1 MIAIYDAAQTDF
13 SANGLGTLV
22 PATCVVKERLNGDY
36 ELQMLHP
43 LDVAGKWTRIK
54 EGRIIV
60 APVPAA
66 TTPAIS
72 TGTAQTGGTPV
83 YKVDTQR
90 DPLRLRSGPGTGY
103 KIIGRYAKGT
113 EVIVLSTADADWY
126 EVVCPD
132 GKRGYMRTTY
142 LAYVR
147 TQGTQEDAVQTVVKE
162 TQMRTQPFRIYRVV
176 PELDGISVYARHI
189 SYDLMDNMIKRVEP
203 TENMTGAQAVAAI
216 KAACLMENEF
226 AFFSDLDSVYA
237 PAEDEETAW
246 ENTNPLEA
254 LLGDDGVSG
263 RYKGELARDW
273 YDLYMVKR
281 VGKDR
286 GVSIREGKN
295 LLGISYDVDISD
307 VATRIMPTGEDEDG
321 NVLYLPETYVDSER
335 IGDYPKPRWQH
346 LNVAAAREVKSG
358 DDKRTKEECYE
369 MMREAARAE
378 FEKGCDLPVLTV
390 KVNFVNLA
398 QTVEYAAYKVLQN
411 IYLGDGVS
419 VYAKRLNIAVT
430 LRMVEYTF
438 DCLKKQYTAMT
449 LGTPEEALDA
459 STITSRQL
467 ASGSV
472 VAGKLAPGSV
482 GTGNMQSG
490 SVGSLQLKALAVDIS
505 HIKQA
510 AIDVLNA
517 QSITALVAKIEQIA
531 AEKLTTDELYAALA
545 EIMELRVGE
554 IDAGNIT
561 TDTLAAVLG
570 DFVKLYSETAGF
582 DFATIKDLQAGTAII
597 EKGVNGKLYVAD
609 LAVTE
614 ANMVSLT
621 VGELIVKGS
630 DGRFYTIGID
640 ADGNV
645 TTTVKQVEN
654 DDVGDLS
661 INAGEKLI
669 EGSVTAKTLNA
680 QEIFADSAL
689 IRELIAANLDV
700 GTLFAREAT
709 IAQLNAIDISGNE
722 FLRLMAREEIR
733 FEVDP
738 LKSAVDAVQQTAD
751 DANATAANVRTWM
764 TFDTDGLKQGK
775 SGSNYSTLI
784 DDVGFHILQKDEKIS
799 SFAKRQLAVEE
810 VRVGKVDTT
819 QTRCVL
825 REAGDGG
832 MIITVEG
839 LT

>member
-1 MIAIYDAAQTDF
+1 MALTYNQPNRDLDIKGRITTVTGRVISLTAADVMEYSVAEQCALSGFALGEAAAASYVMDIADPAHKYSAVELNGALVEMQIGILNGGEYNYSDFGKWNINRPVVSRQNSTLSLSGSDYLETHFNAKYEDADGNYPRTIGALAADICQKANVTLASTTFLNSAVTINKKPVWPDGTTLRGVIGYIAAVAGGFARMNRSGNLEFVTLSSAASSGVIDPYTFKTAESGAGVEFYFNCLAVRNEGEEEYTRYAVSGYADSASNTLQVDANPLYTQAIAEAVKTALTGFRSYALTVEWVGDPGVLPGTILTLEDTDGLQRDFVVTAQDVRFAGGLSASTRTELAEETGSSSGYYVSDGVVGANGGLNSNKVVSAVNGYIENLNAQTI
-13 SANGLGTLV
+13 NTNTLV
-22 PATCVVKERLNGDY
+22 ASIAH
-36 ELQMLHP
+36 M
-43 LDVAGKWTRIK
+43 
-54 EGRIIV
+54 
-60 APVPAA
+60 
-66 TTPAIS
+66 
-72 TGTAQTGGTPV
+72 
-83 YKVDTQR
+83 
-90 DPLRLRSGPGTGY
+90 LRLVVDQIDAGT
-103 KIIGRYAKGT
+103 I
-113 EVIVLSTADADWY
+113 TADSL
-126 EVVCPD
+126 
-132 GKRGYMRTTY
+132 T
-142 LAYVR
+142 
-147 TQGTQEDAVQTVVKE
+147 
-162 TQMRTQPFRIYRVV
+162 
-176 PELDGISVYARHI
+176 
-189 SYDLMDNMIKRVEP
+189 
-203 TENMTGAQAVAAI
+203 AAI
-216 KAACLMENEF
+216 I
-226 AFFSDLDSVYA
+226 D
-237 PAEDEETAW
+237 
-246 ENTNPLEA
+246 
-254 LLGDDGVSG
+254 
-263 RYKGELARDW
+263 
-273 YDLYMVKR
+273 
-281 VGKDR
+281 
-286 GVSIREGKN
+286 
-295 LLGISYDVDISD
+295 
-307 VATRIMPTGEDEDG
+307 
-321 NVLYLPETYVDSER
+321 
-335 IGDYPKPRWQH
+335 
-346 LNVAAAREVKSG
+346 
-358 DDKRTKEECYE
+358 
-369 MMREAARAE
+369 
-378 FEKGCDLPVLTV
+378 
-390 KVNFVNLA
+390 
-398 QTVEYAAYKVLQN
+398 
-411 IYLGDGVS
+411 
-419 VYAKRLNIAVT
+419 
-430 LRMVEYTF
+430 
-438 DCLKKQYTAMT
+438 
-449 LGTPEEALDA
+449 
-459 STITSRQL
+459 
-467 ASGSV
+467 
-472 VAGKLAPGSV
+472 
-482 GTGNMQSG
+482 
-490 SVGSLQLKALAVDIS
+490 
-505 HIKQA
+505 
-510 AIDVLNA
+510 AIDVRA
-517 QSITALVAKIEQIA
+517 SSITADTINTDKFAAAIAKIVQLKVEQI
-531 AEKLTTDELYAALA
+531 
-545 EIMELRVGE
+545 
-554 IDAGNIT
+554 DADNIS

-570 DFVKLYSETAGF
+570 EFVKLYSETAGF

-621 VGELIVKGS
+621 VGELIVKGA

-645 TTTVKQVEN
+645 TTTIKQVEN